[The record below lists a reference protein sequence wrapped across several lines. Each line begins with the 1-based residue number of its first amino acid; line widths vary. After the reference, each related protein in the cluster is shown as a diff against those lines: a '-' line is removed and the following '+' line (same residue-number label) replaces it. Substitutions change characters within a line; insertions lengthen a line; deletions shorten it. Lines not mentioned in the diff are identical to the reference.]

1 MPWGICSGK
10 LGLISVALSLALLGA
25 CGPDVYLGSTEP
37 ATILTRE
44 WKGSQ
49 VLFSQPPPK
58 STGRQVMDFVLP
70 FPLNALAGTAAS
82 AADDYERTVVSRVDY
97 SYAVRVIRIDG
108 EPVPETLEEFP
119 VPAGDHRIEA
129 KYCRYQDGHSACSEP
144 VVLFFRADAGYR
156 YSLRRSSKFHI
167 ELESGIAGKK
177 TVRAESK
184 SVVPQDVEDC
194 IRRREH
200 DIEYDLKYA
209 QVSAVEADRLISEVK
224 SQCSALSWDPP
235 PGAS

>member
-1 MPWGICSGK
+1 MSWGSHSGK
-10 LGLISVALSLALLGA
+10 LGLILGTLSLALLSA
-25 CGPDVYLGSTEP
+25 CGSDVYLGSTEP
-37 ATILTRE
+37 AMIVARE

-49 VLFSQPPPK
+49 VLYSQPPPK
-58 STGRQVMDFVLP
+58 STGRKVMDIILP
-70 FPLNALAGTAAS
+70 FPLNALAETAAS
-82 AADDYERTVVSRVDY
+82 AADNYERTVASKVDY
-97 SYAVRVIRIDG
+97 SYAVRVVRIDG

-119 VPAGDHRIEA
+119 VPAGEHRIEA

-156 YSLRRSSKFHI
+156 YSLRRNSKFHI
-167 ELESGIAGKK
+167 ELEPGIAGKK
-177 TVRAESK
+177 TVRAETK

-200 DIEYDLKYA
+200 DIEYNLKYG

-224 SQCSALSWDPP
+224 SQCSALSWGPP
-235 PGAS
+235 PGSS